1 MDKSLFNFGRPTR
14 QSREEMLSEMRAFK
28 DFHGPAPAKAADYM
42 RWTGRRFHRDTIAR
56 FFGSWKKACEAV
68 DIKEGKVHQY
78 SDEEIVD
85 LALDLWRWRGQRP
98 VITDL
103 QGYNKE
109 KGTSLHVGTI
119 SKRWGGWIPFL
130 KLVAAHGRGQL
141 TREAVVAA
149 RQKNQLREPIS
160 PGLRAQVLRRDNYA
174 CVDCGAS
181 PRETKGVKLHIHHVL
196 PVSKGGKSTLDNL
209 VTNCDDCNLGK
220 SDRISSA

>member
-1 MDKSLFNFGRPTR
+1 MHDSLFKFERPTR

-28 DFHGPAPAKAADYM
+28 DFNGPKPAKSADYM
-42 RWTGRRFHRDTIAR
+42 RWSGRRFHRDTIVR

-68 DIKEGKVHQY
+68 DIKEGKIHQY

-85 LALDLWRWRGQRP
+85 LAFDLWRWRGQRP

-103 QGYNKE
+103 QAYNKE
-109 KGTSLHVGTI
+109 KGTTLHVGTI
-119 SKRWGGWIPFL
+119 ATRWGGWIPFL
-130 KLVAAHGRGQL
+130 RLIAAYGRGQL
-141 TREAVVAA
+141 TREAVIAA
-149 RQKNQLREPIS
+149 RPKNQQREPIS
-160 PGLRAQVLRRDNYA
+160 SGLRAQVLRRDNYA